1 MEITQFQLD
10 ALREIGN
17 IGAGHAATALSILL
31 QRRIDMSVPE
41 VWAIPFEQV
50 STIVG
55 QLDMPQATIYVKV
68 EGEALG
74 KAVFFFPVESAEIV
88 VQALFGT
95 NEPLDISTNEM
106 AQSALMEVGNI
117 LVSSFIM
124 ALTQFSG
131 IPLHPS
137 VPALAVDMIGA
148 SLDAIFLEEG
158 MLEDIVLFIDT
169 QLTGIPKIEGQFIFL
184 PDEDSLEKM
193 LGAMGLSTTTTL

>member
-17 IGAGHAATALSILL
+17 IGSGHAATALSTLL

-41 VWAIPFEQV
+41 VWAVPFEQV
-50 STIVG
+50 SAIVG

-68 EGEALG
+68 EGEAPG
-74 KAVFFFPVESAEIV
+74 KAVFFFPVESAEIM
-88 VQALFGT
+88 VQALFGS
-95 NEPLDISTNEM
+95 NEPRDIYTDEM
-106 AQSALMEVGNI
+106 AQSALKEVGNI
-117 LVSSFIM
+117 LVSSFLI

-131 IPLHPS
+131 IPLQPS

-148 SLDAIFLEEG
+148 SLDAIFLEDG
-158 MLEDIVLFIDT
+158 MLDDTVLFIDT

-184 PDEDSLEKM
+184 PDQGSMERL
-193 LGAMGLSTTTTL
+193 LGAMGI

>member
-1 MEITQFQLD
+1 MKITQFQLD
-10 ALREIGN
+10 AIREIGN
-17 IGAGHAATALSILL
+17 IGSGHAATALSTLL

-41 VWAIPFEQV
+41 VWAVPFEEV
-50 STIVG
+50 SAIVG
-55 QLDMPQATIYVKV
+55 QLDKPQAVIYVKV
-68 EGEALG
+68 EGEASG

-95 NEPLDISTNEM
+95 EEPMDVYTGEM

-117 LVSSFIM
+117 LVSSFII

-131 IPLHPS
+131 IPLQPS

-158 MLEDIVLFIDT
+158 VLDETVLFIDT
-169 QLTGIPKIEGQFIFL
+169 QINGIPEIEGQFIFL
-184 PDEDSLEKM
+184 PDDGSLKKL
-193 LGAMGLSTTTTL
+193 LGAMGV

>member
-17 IGAGHAATALSILL
+17 IGSGHAATALSTLL

-41 VWAIPFEQV
+41 VWAVPFEQV
-50 STIVG
+50 SAIVG
-55 QLDMPQATIYVKV
+55 RLDMPQATIYVKV
-68 EGEALG
+68 EGEAPG

-88 VQALFGT
+88 VQALFGSNQPMDLYT
-95 NEPLDISTNEM
+95 DEM
-106 AQSALMEVGNI
+106 AQSALKEVGNI
-117 LVSSFIM
+117 LVSSFLI

-131 IPLHPS
+131 IPLQPS

-148 SLDAIFLEEG
+148 SLDTIFLEEG
-158 MLEDIVLFIDT
+158 MLDDTVLFIDT

-184 PDEDSLEKM
+184 PDEGSLKKL
-193 LGAMGLSTTTTL
+193 LGAMGL

>member
-1 MEITQFQLD
+1 MKITQFQLD

-17 IGAGHAATALSILL
+17 IGSAHAATALSTLL

-41 VWAIPFEQV
+41 VWAVRFEEL
-50 STIVG
+50 SAIVG
-55 QLDMPQATIYVKV
+55 QLDDPQAVIYVKV
-68 EGEALG
+68 EGDAPG

-88 VQALFGT
+88 VQLLFGT
-95 NEPLDISTNEM
+95 TEPMDLYMGEM
-106 AQSALMEVGNI
+106 AQSALKEVGNI

-131 IPLHPS
+131 IPLQPS

-158 MLEDIVLFIDT
+158 VLDDTVLFIDT

-184 PDEDSLEKM
+184 PEEGSLKKL
-193 LGAMGLSTTTTL
+193 LGAMGV

>member
-1 MEITQFQLD
+1 MKITQFQLD

-17 IGAGHAATALSILL
+17 IGSAHAATALSTLL

-41 VWAIPFEQV
+41 VWAVRFEEL
-50 STIVG
+50 SAIVG
-55 QLDMPQATIYVKV
+55 QLDDPQAVIYVKV
-68 EGEALG
+68 EGDAPG

-88 VQALFGT
+88 VQLLFGT
-95 NEPLDISTNEM
+95 NEPMDLYMGEM
-106 AQSALMEVGNI
+106 AQSALKEVGNI

-131 IPLHPS
+131 IPLQPS

-158 MLEDIVLFIDT
+158 VLDDTVLFIDT

-184 PDEDSLEKM
+184 PEEGSLKKL
-193 LGAMGLSTTTTL
+193 LGAMGV

>member
-17 IGAGHAATALSILL
+17 VGSGHAATALSTLL

-50 STIVG
+50 AAIVG
-55 QLDMPQATIYVKV
+55 QLDTPQAVIYVKV
-68 EGEALG
+68 EGEAPG
-74 KAVFFFPVESAEIV
+74 KAVFFFPVESAQIM

-95 NEPLDISTNEM
+95 SEPMDLYSGEM
-106 AQSALMEVGNI
+106 AQSALKEVGNI

-131 IPLHPS
+131 IPLQPS

-158 MLEDIVLFIDT
+158 VLDDTVLFIDT
-169 QLTGIPKIEGQFIFL
+169 QLTGIPQIEGQFIFL
-184 PDEDSLEKM
+184 PDDGSLKKL
-193 LGAMGLSTTTTL
+193 LGAMGV

>member
-1 MEITQFQLD
+1 MEITQLQLD

-17 IGAGHAATALSILL
+17 VGSGHAATALSTLL

-41 VWAIPFEQV
+41 VWAVPFEQV
-50 STIVG
+50 TSIVG
-55 QLDMPQATIYVKV
+55 QLDTPQAVIYVKV
-68 EGEALG
+68 EGEASG

-88 VQALFGT
+88 VKALFGT
-95 NEPLDISTNEM
+95 NEPIDLYNEM
-106 AQSALMEVGNI
+106 AQSALKEVGNI

-131 IPLHPS
+131 IPLQPS

-148 SLDAIFLEEG
+148 TLDAIFLEEG
-158 MLEDIVLFIDT
+158 VLEDTVLFIDT

-184 PDEDSLEKM
+184 PDDGSLKKL
-193 LGAMGLSTTTTL
+193 LGAMGV